1 MKYDFAVK
9 PATLDHHQQAH
20 QAGWITLYHY
30 DAETLEYVQASMEY
44 LPVGIG
50 LPAHSAPDAPTVQP
64 ATDMALIRDLAANQW
79 IAVEDHRHK
88 KGYHIETK
96 HESLILALGPIPP
109 TQTLI
114 KPTHPCDQWTG
125 SVWVLDQAALKARA
139 MADARQQKAAL
150 LHQATDHIN
159 ILLDAVALDNQQAD
173 LQQLAAYKHYRV
185 ALMRID
191 PDTAPEI
198 DWPEWP
204 Q

>member
-1 MKYDFAVK
+1 M
-9 PATLDHHQQAH
+9 
-20 QAGWITLYHY
+20 
-30 DAETLEYVQASMEY
+30 
-44 LPVGIG
+44 
-50 LPAHSAPDAPTVQP
+50 
-64 ATDMALIRDLAANQW
+64 
-79 IAVEDHRHK
+79 
-88 KGYHIETK
+88 ETK
-96 HESLILALGPIPP
+96 NESLILALGPIPP

-114 KPTHPCDQWTG
+114 KPTHQCDQWTG
-125 SVWVLDQAALKARA
+125 TAWVLDQAALKARA
-139 MADARQQKAAL
+139 MADARQQKDAL